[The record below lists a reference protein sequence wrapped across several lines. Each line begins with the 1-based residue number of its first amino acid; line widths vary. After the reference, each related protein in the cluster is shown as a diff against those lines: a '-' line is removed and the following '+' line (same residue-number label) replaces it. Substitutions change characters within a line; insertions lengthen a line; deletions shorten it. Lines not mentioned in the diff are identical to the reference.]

1 MWYSYWNLASIDT
14 GEFDDVWTVMMCCCV
29 VVSPVHSSWSWSDH
43 LAGRATKTRLSG
55 GENWVVFMPRRCQAW
70 STGWLPQGSHVIVCL
85 YQSQMEIWAIDY
97 RLPADM
103 ELQGGGLQCVS
114 NFWVQPVAPPSD
126 LSSGSPR
133 DRELLMWYNTKT
145 SLTASCLFLFSHFVW
160 SVPAVPGLNQIQWTY
175 LDRRDCISRA
185 ALSVCAL

>member
-1 MWYSYWNLASIDT
+1 
-14 GEFDDVWTVMMCCCV
+14 
-29 VVSPVHSSWSWSDH
+29 
-43 LAGRATKTRLSG
+43 
-55 GENWVVFMPRRCQAW
+55 MPRRCQAW
-70 STGWLPQGSHVIVCL
+70 STGWLPWGSHVIVCL
-85 YQSQMEIWAIDY
+85 YQSQMEIWTIDY

-160 SVPAVPGLNQIQWTY
+160 SVPAVPGSNQIQWTY

-185 ALSVCAL
+185 ALSVCALLKWLIKSVFKSVSIKMNLNLIAMSHLSSSVSC